1 MHDRPRARTEGVVSE
16 RIDGELVV
24 YDAAT
29 QTAHCLS
36 PEAAS
41 VWDRCGGDL
50 SILEIADRLEL
61 PSESVEHALA
71 ALRECG
77 LLDEGPV
84 AVDDGAASGRAYSR
98 REAAFR
104 LAKVGGAAFAGP
116 LVYSV
121 AVGTAQAAFSGTP
134 FPACGTTGAA
144 TLGANASGCNV
155 AQTGSTA
162 VGAQPPADTCN
173 GTTGTSGACTGAR
186 MCGAAPTGGF
196 NNTSCCYGVCHST
209 ADNSCGSPF
218 ICATQFNCVLGG
230 DQCPDTSGAGEF
242 GTCGPGP
249 APTNPLNRTGTLN
262 CCRGTVICGGASTLN
277 RPRTTSGR
285 VANFGCC
292 SGVCDS
298 SNTTGGRTNGTCTCP
313 GAPTASKPNGCLNT

>member
-1 MHDRPRARTEGVVSE
+1 MHDRPRARTERVVSE

-36 PEAAS
+36 PEAGS
-41 VWDRCGGDL
+41 VWEHCDGDL

-61 PSESVEHALA
+61 PPESVEHSLA
-71 ALRECG
+71 ALRECA
-77 LLDEGPV
+77 LLDEGPS
-84 AVDDGAASGRAYSR
+84 ALDDSAASEFGYSR

-134 FPACGTTGAA
+134 FPACGTTGPA
-144 TLGANASGCNV
+144 TLGTNASGCNA

-162 VGAQPPADTCN
+162 VGTTAPGGCN
-173 GTTGTSGACTGAR
+173 GTSGSNGPCTGAR
-186 MCGAAPTGGF
+186 MCGATGGF

-209 ADNSCGSPF
+209 ADNSCGNPF

-230 DQCPDTSGAGEF
+230 DQCPDTSND
-242 GTCGPGP
+242 TSCGPGP
-249 APTNPLNRTGTLN
+249 APTNPLTRTGSLN
-262 CCRGTVICGGASTLN
+262 CCRGTVICGGAGTLN
-277 RPRTTSGR
+277 RPKTTSGR

-298 SNTTGGRTNGTCTCP
+298 SNVAGGRTNGTCTCP
-313 GAPTASKPNGCLNT
+313 GAPTGSKPNGCLNT

>member
-1 MHDRPRARTEGVVSE
+1 MHDRPRARTEGIVSE

-36 PEAAS
+36 AEAAS
-41 VWDRCGGDL
+41 VWEHCDGDL
-50 SILEIADRLEL
+50 SIVEIAGRLEL
-61 PSESVEHALA
+61 PSQSVERALA
-71 ALRECG
+71 ALGECG
-77 LLDEGPV
+77 LLDEGP
-84 AVDDGAASGRAYSR
+84 AALGDSAASQRGYSR

-134 FPACGTTGAA
+134 FPACGTTGSSGP
-144 TLGANASGCNV
+144 LGANASGCNA

-162 VGAQPPADTCN
+162 VGTQPPMDTCN
-173 GTTGTSGACTGAR
+173 GTMGTSGACTGAR
-186 MCGAAPTGGF
+186 MCTVGF
-196 NNTSCCYGVCHST
+196 YNTSCCYGVCHST
-209 ADNSCGSPF
+209 ADNSCGNPF

-230 DQCPDTSGAGEF
+230 DQCPDTLNDTS
-242 GTCGPGP
+242 CGPGP
-249 APTNPLNRTGTLN
+249 APTNPLTRTGKLN
-262 CCRGTVICGGASTLN
+262 CCQGTVICGGAGTAN
-277 RPRTTSGR
+277 RPKVTSGR

-298 SNTTGGRTNGTCTCP
+298 SNTAGNRTNGTCTCP

>member
-1 MHDRPRARTEGVVSE
+1 MHDRPRARTEGIVSE

-36 PEAAS
+36 AEAAS
-41 VWDRCGGDL
+41 VWEHCDGDL
-50 SILEIADRLEL
+50 STVEIADRLEL
-61 PSESVEHALA
+61 PPESVERALG
-71 ALRECG
+71 ALSECA
-77 LLDEGPV
+77 LLDEGP
-84 AVDDGAASGRAYSR
+84 AAFDASAASERGYSR

-134 FPACGTTGAA
+134 FPACGTTGA
-144 TLGANASGCNV
+144 TSGCSASGSTPV
-155 AQTGSTA
+155 GS
-162 VGAQPPADTCN
+162 QPPSDTCN

-186 MCGAAPTGGF
+186 RCSPGPPTPGF
-196 NNTSCCYGVCHST
+196 YNTSCCYGVCHST
-209 ADNSCGSPF
+209 ADNSCGNPF

-230 DQCPDTSGAGEF
+230 DQCPDTTNDTS
-242 GTCGPGP
+242 CGPGP
-249 APTNPLNRTGTLN
+249 APTNPLTRTGSLN
-262 CCRGTVICGGASTLN
+262 CCAGTVICGGAGTLN
-277 RPRTTSGR
+277 RPKVTSGR

-298 SNTTGGRTNGTCTCP
+298 SNVAGGRTNGTCTCP
-313 GAPTASKPNGCLNT
+313 GAPTGSRPNLCLNT

>member
-1 MHDRPRARTEGVVSE
+1 M
-16 RIDGELVV
+16 
-24 YDAAT
+24 
-29 QTAHCLS
+29 
-36 PEAAS
+36 
-41 VWDRCGGDL
+41 
-50 SILEIADRLEL
+50 EIADWLEL

-84 AVDDGAASGRAYSR
+84 ALDDRTASGRAYSR

-134 FPACGTTGAA
+134 FPACGTTGPA

-155 AQTGSTA
+155 GQTGSQA
-162 VGAQPPADTCN
+162 VGTP
-173 GTTGTSGACTGAR
+173 TTTGACTGTT
-186 MCGAAPTGGF
+186 GANGPCTGTRGCAAGF
-196 NNTSCCYGVCHST
+196 DDTSCCYGVCHST
-209 ADNSCGSPF
+209 ADNACGSSGGVF
-218 ICATQFNCVLGG
+218 ICVTQFNCVLGG
-230 DQCPDTSGAGEF
+230 DECPDTSTA
-242 GTCGPGP
+242 TASNMCGPGP
-249 APTNPLNRTGTLN
+249 APTAPLTRTGSLP
-262 CCRGTVICGGASTLN
+262 CCRGTVICGGAGTSN
-277 RPRTTSGR
+277 RPKTTSGR

-313 GAPTASKPNGCLNT
+313 GAPTATKPNGCLNT